1 MSGNSYLYF
10 PTKGVAFYINHLDE
24 VDVRALINMY
34 EGEEFGLDEEEC
46 FWDIEDKRL
55 NELTIR
61 DVSHLLALRER
72 ERMLDNLIQK
82 GIWIVHLINEC
93 DKWEVVQGEELPEQ
107 VIRF

>member
-24 VDVRALINMY
+24 NDVRALVNMY

-72 ERMLDNLIQK
+72 EKMLDDLIFR
-82 GIWIVHLINEC
+82 GIWIVHFCFLDE
-93 DKWEVVQGEELPEQ
+93 KWEVVQSENLPEG